1 VLSSLALLPGRPRPD
16 LLLITDCHSVPLVD
30 EDGYVIGLISQSR
43 VVDWLH
49 ENVNK
54 VPAVILN
61 KTVGEVIAEQ
71 GTKGKVVTVR
81 DNMRTSEA
89 YKMLLDAEVSS
100 VAVVNEAGELV
111 GNLSSSDLKG
121 TKPGCLF
128 EQFYFPVHKFIGEA
142 ARRFG
147 RDTTWPICCTEEE
160 TLEMALEKL
169 TAKHIHRVYIIDHEK
184 KPIGVLSLCDFITQL
199 QYGENL

>member
-1 VLSSLALLPGRPRPD
+1 M
-16 LLLITDCHSVPLVD
+16 
-30 EDGYVIGLISQSR
+30 
-43 VVDWLH
+43 
-49 ENVNK
+49 
-54 VPAVILN
+54 N
-61 KTVGEVIAEQ
+61 KTVGSVITEQ
-71 GTKGKVVTVR
+71 GTKGKVVTVLE
-81 DNMRTSEA
+81 NARTSEA
-89 YKMLLDAEVSS
+89 FKVLLDSEVSS
-100 VAVVNEAGELV
+100 VAVVNAAGKLV

-121 TKPGCLF
+121 TMPGHLF
-128 EQFYFPVHKFIGEA
+128 EQFYFPVSKFIGEA

-169 TAKHIHRVYIIDHEK
+169 TTKHIHRVYVIDKEK